1 MGHWSSGGAFDLNLF
16 VSTFLLIFLAEL
28 PDKTA
33 LATIL
38 MATRSHPL
46 AVFLGVA
53 GAFVIQTL
61 IAVLFGSTL
70 NLLPPL
76 VIHTLAGLMFLVF
89 AVMSWIQSNQTQPEE
104 SPEKMGKNKSFWK
117 IIASSFLV
125 IFIAEWGDLTQL
137 ATCAFVAKYNHPWT
151 IFFAAILGLWSTT
164 ALAVLFGNR
173 AKKFINPRLL
183 QRIASVAFALVGCY
197 MLLPMNK

>member
-1 MGHWSSGGAFDLNLF
+1 MIHSWGGGLDLNLF
-16 VSTFLLIFLAEL
+16 ASTFLLIFLAEL

-38 MATRSHPL
+38 MATRSNPL

-61 IAVLFGSTL
+61 VAVLFGSAL
-70 NLLPPL
+70 SLLPPF

-89 AVMSWIQSNQTQPEE
+89 AVVSWVQSNQVHPEE
-104 SPEKMGKNKSFWK
+104 SQKNPGKKESFWK
-117 IIASSFLV
+117 VVVSAFLV

-137 ATCAFVAKYNHPWT
+137 ATCALVAKYSRPWT
-151 IFFAAILGLWSTT
+151 IFFAALLGLWSTT

-197 MLLPMNK
+197 MLLSFSK